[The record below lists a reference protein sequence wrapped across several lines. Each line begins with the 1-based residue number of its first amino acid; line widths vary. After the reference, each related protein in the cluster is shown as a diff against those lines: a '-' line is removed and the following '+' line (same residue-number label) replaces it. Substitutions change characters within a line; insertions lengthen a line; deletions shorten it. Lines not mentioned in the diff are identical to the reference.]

1 MKQAENECEIHSYMN
16 HENIIKLLSYTD
28 NEKEYVLLMEYANQA
43 THLLDLI
50 AEHHTPVEDQ
60 QELQLYA
67 YDILNGIHHIH
78 SHGIIHWDIKL
89 DNLLSHKEEDDN
101 YPIIKIC
108 DFGLAHQ
115 ADPTNGFKAQK

>member
-1 MKQAENECEIHSYMN
+1 
-16 HENIIKLLSYTD
+16 
-28 NEKEYVLLMEYANQA
+28 MEYANQA

-67 YDILNGIHHIH
+67 YDILNGIYHIH